1 MVKANKS
8 SSNKKNTNLKF
19 NIDCAQPV
27 EDGVLVTSDFKDF
40 LLKRVKVE
48 GKTGNLGDD
57 VAVTS
62 DKTKILVT
70 SQIPFS
76 KRYLSNADI

>member
-8 SSNKKNTNLKF
+8 SSNKKNINLKF
-19 NIDCAQPV
+19 NIDCSQPV

-62 DKTKILVT
+62 DKTKILVS

-76 KRYLSNADI
+76 KRYCSQVDI